1 MKKAWL
7 VSGLHDCCVGKSFH
21 KKITIAAAFL
31 YLCAFYLSQL
41 IFGFFFQISFYAMI
55 MENQIFCSRYAGS
68 IWKIRQTCLS
78 DFILVSR

>member
-21 KKITIAAAFL
+21 KKIHHSCNFFIFVCILLKPT
-31 YLCAFYLSQL
+31 YLSV
-41 IFGFFFQISFYAMI
+41 FFLISFNAMI

-68 IWKIRQTCLS
+68 IWKIRQTCLY

>member
-1 MKKAWL
+1 MIAVWVKA
-7 VSGLHDCCVGKSFH
+7 SIRRS
-21 KKITIAAAFL
+21 TIAAAFL
-31 YLCAFYLSQL
+31 YLCAFDLSQL

>member
-1 MKKAWL
+1 MIAVWVKA
-7 VSGLHDCCVGKSFH
+7 SIRRS
-21 KKITIAAAFL
+21 TIAATFL

-41 IFGFFFQISFYAMI
+41 IFRFFFLISFNAMI

-68 IWKIRQTCLS
+68 IWKIRQTCLY